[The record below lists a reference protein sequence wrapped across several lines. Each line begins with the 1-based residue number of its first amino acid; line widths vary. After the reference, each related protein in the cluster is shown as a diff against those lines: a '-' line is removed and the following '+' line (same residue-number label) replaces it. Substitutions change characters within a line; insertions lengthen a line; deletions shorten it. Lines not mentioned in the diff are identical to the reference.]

1 MLRAAYELFC
11 EHGYAATTLQAIAA
25 RAGVAV
31 QTLYFTFHTK
41 GAILSEAVGACIF
54 GFERWTPLVDPV
66 RAGHARALRDYHV
79 WWPAFEEAADA
90 AAALALFVDAS
101 VEIMGRVGPLV
112 VVMAEAA
119 AGDAEVRAVRD
130 IGEQR
135 RVESYRAVVRVLAKK
150 GGLRRGLGVERA
162 NDILLTLLS
171 GEVYQ
176 LLHAGRGW
184 TPAACRRW
192 FRETLSQQLMGAPG

>member
-11 EHGYAATTLQAIAA
+11 QHGYVATTLQAIAE

-31 QTLYFTFHTK
+31 QTIYFTFHTK
-41 GAILSEAVGACIF
+41 GAILSEAVGACIL
-54 GFERWTPLVDPV
+54 GFEHWTPIADPV
-66 RAGHARALRDYHV
+66 RADDPNALAKYHSWWEPFARA
-79 WWPAFEEAADA
+79 EDA
-90 AAALALFVDAS
+90 AAALAVFVDAS
-101 VEIMGRVGPLV
+101 VGILGRVGPLV
-112 VVMAEAA
+112 SVVAEAA

-150 GGLRRGLGVERA
+150 GGLKRGLGIERA

-176 LLHAGRGW
+176 LLCASRGW
-184 TPAACRRW
+184 TPAAARRW
-192 FRETLSQQLMGAPG
+192 FLETLTQQLVATG